1 MQRLLPLLLVPL
13 SLASADLSI
22 DHVIVAGKDL
32 KSMQAKL
39 AAIGIPTEYGGRHN
53 NHATEMA
60 LVSFPDGSYLELLA
74 IQPDADPQALA
85 AHQRTR
91 QLQKDAG
98 PCAWAA
104 RLKDI
109 DSEVKRLRA
118 AGVSVGE
125 PVRSGRDRP
134 DGTRLEW
141 EATQVGEE
149 PSGTYFPYLERDI
162 TPRALRAFPRGKPTT
177 QDFKGVATVVIAV
190 RNLDAAIKRFRQ
202 AYDMPPPIRQSDPEF
217 GAQLALLGN
226 MPVILAAPLNAQSW
240 LNGRLQEFGEGP
252 CAFILSRGSGQH
264 SAVSKTRWFGI
275 DVSWM
280 DADKLGWHLGF
291 E

>member
-1 MQRLLPLLLVPL
+1 MQRLLPLLLIPL
-13 SLASADLSI
+13 SLAGANLSI

-39 AAIGIPTEYGGRHN
+39 ATLGIPTEYGGRHN

-74 IQPDADPQALA
+74 IQPDANPRALVA
-85 AHQRTR
+85 YVWNR
-91 QLQKDAG
+91 QLREDAG

-104 RLKDI
+104 RLD
-109 DSEVKRLRA
+109 DVGAEVKRLKA

-125 PVRSGRDRP
+125 AVRDGRNRP

-141 EATQVGEE
+141 EATQVGDD
-149 PSGTYFPYLERDI
+149 PRGTYFPYLERDL

-177 QDFKGVATVVIAV
+177 QDFNGVAAVVIAV

-217 GAQLALLGN
+217 GTQLAQLGN
-226 MPVILAAPLNAQSW
+226 LPVILAAPRNAQSW
-240 LNGRLQEFGEGP
+240 LNGRLQQFGEGP
-252 CAFILSRGSGQH
+252 CAFILSRRSGQH
-264 SAVSKTRWFGI
+264 PTVSKTRWFGI

-280 DADKLGWHLGF
+280 DADKVGWHLGF

>member
-1 MQRLLPLLLVPL
+1 VPRLLPLLLIPL
-13 SLASADLSI
+13 SLACADLSI

-32 KSMQAKL
+32 QSMQAKL
-39 AAIGIPTEYGGRHN
+39 AAIGIPTEYGGRHS

-74 IQPDADPQALA
+74 IQPDADPQAVA
-85 AHQRTR
+85 AYVWAR
-91 QLQKDAG
+91 QLQKEAG

-109 DSEVKRLRA
+109 DPEVKRLRA
-118 AGVSVGE
+118 AGVPVGQA
-125 PVRSGRDRP
+125 VRGGRNRP

-149 PSGTYFPYLERDI
+149 PSGTYFPYLERDL

-190 RNLDAAIKRFRQ
+190 RDLDAAIKRFRQ
-202 AYDMPPPIRQSDPEF
+202 AYDMPPPVRQPDPEF
-217 GAQLALLGN
+217 SAQLALLGSI
-226 MPVILAAPLNAQSW
+226 PVILAAPLNAQSW
-240 LNGRLQEFGEGP
+240 LNGRLREFGEGP
-252 CAFILSRGSGQH
+252 CAFILSRRSGQH
-264 SAVSKTRWFGI
+264 GTVSKTRWFGI

-280 DADKLGWHLGF
+280 DADKLGWRLGF

>member
-149 PSGTYFPYLERDI
+149 PSGTYFPYLERDL

-252 CAFILSRGSGQH
+252 CAFILSRRSGQR
-264 SAVSKTRWFGI
+264 STVSKTRWFGI

-280 DADKLGWHLGF
+280 DADKVGWHLGF